1 MTDRDVFARDWQVWQ
16 ERRWRDVAGPHGIA
30 ALAATH
36 WLGAAEQ
43 RLEGI
48 PGRWRAEGAAAIGA
62 GLLEADPMGAAVTRL
77 DGTAVEDEV
86 LLVGGDE
93 LRLGVG
99 QGAAQ
104 LPRNHEDARL
114 RIFVREGV
122 PALRRIDPA
131 AEGRTSLRRIDA
143 HEPDPAWV
151 VEAQW
156 TAGGTALGADTL
168 EIEQVDGHRTRRS
181 DVGSLAFELDGRELR
196 LTTTGG
202 IDADGNPALAV
213 VFTDATSGDGSYR
226 FRFLRLP
233 LPDASGAVTI
243 DFNRAFLPPCAF
255 SDHYVCPM
263 PSPENRLDI
272 SIRAGERMPVLHSAG
287 AAAAA
292 GQSLQEYLRA
302 KLEAESARPTLEDVL
317 ARAGGRAGGS
327 LSFSEAV
334 ELVRGDRDHR

>member
-1 MTDRDVFARDWQVWQ
+1 MELDEGGSRMTDRDAFARDWQAWQ
-16 ERRWRDVAGPHGIA
+16 ERRWHDVAGPHGIA

-48 PGRWRAEGAAAIGA
+48 PGRWRAEGAVAIGA

-86 LLVGGDE
+86 LLADGDE

-99 QGAAQ
+99 QGADQQ
-104 LPRNHEDARL
+104 LRNSEDALL

-131 AEGRTSLRRIDA
+131 AEGRTSLRGIDA
-143 HEPDPAWV
+143 YEPDPAWV

-168 EIEQVDGHRTRRS
+168 EIEQVDGHRTQRS
-181 DVGSLAFELDGRELR
+181 DVGSLAFELAGHRLR

-202 IDADGNPALAV
+202 VDADGRVALAV
-213 VFTDATSGDGSYR
+213 VFADATSGDESYR

-243 DFNRAFLPPCAF
+243 DFTRAFLPPCAF

-272 SIRAGERMPVLHSAG
+272 PIRAGERMPELGRSE
-287 AAAAA
+287 AATA
-292 GQSLQEYLRA
+292 R
-302 KLEAESARPTLEDVL
+302 LEAESARPTLDDVL
-317 ARAGGRAGGS
+317 TRAGGRAGGS
-327 LSFSEAV
+327 LSFSDAV
-334 ELVRGDRDHR
+334 ELVRGDRDRR